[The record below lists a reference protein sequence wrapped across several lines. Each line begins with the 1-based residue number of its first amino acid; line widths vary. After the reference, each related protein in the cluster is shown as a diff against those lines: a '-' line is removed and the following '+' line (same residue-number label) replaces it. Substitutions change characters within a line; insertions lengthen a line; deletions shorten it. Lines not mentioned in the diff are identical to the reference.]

1 MKDYWRS
8 ELCAALVSMAFSSAK
23 ALRPAGDV
31 LLRNIVT
38 CFNGLLIGQGVAPPG
53 GGEMSQTGN
62 VSMAFSSAKALRHG
76 GGTTCT
82 QCLIEVSMA
91 FSSAKALRLLG
102 IFAKE
107 IVWFLRDFV
116 QTPQR
121 DVQRNSV
128 AKA

>member
-1 MKDYWRS
+1 
-8 ELCAALVSMAFSSAK
+8 MAFSSAK
-23 ALRPAGDV
+23 ALRLPARKR
-31 LLRNIVT
+31 LRPHSASR
-38 CFNGLLIGQGVAPPG
+38 FNGLLIGQGVAPRPG
-53 GGEMSQTGN
+53 PAGH
-62 VSMAFSSAKALRHG
+62 HG
-76 GGTTCT
+76 GDR
-82 QCLIEVSMA
+82 VSMA

>member
-1 MKDYWRS
+1 
-8 ELCAALVSMAFSSAK
+8 
-23 ALRPAGDV
+23 
-31 LLRNIVT
+31 
-38 CFNGLLIGQGVAPPG
+38 
-53 GGEMSQTGN
+53 
-62 VSMAFSSAKALRHG
+62 
-76 GGTTCT
+76 
-82 QCLIEVSMA
+82 MA